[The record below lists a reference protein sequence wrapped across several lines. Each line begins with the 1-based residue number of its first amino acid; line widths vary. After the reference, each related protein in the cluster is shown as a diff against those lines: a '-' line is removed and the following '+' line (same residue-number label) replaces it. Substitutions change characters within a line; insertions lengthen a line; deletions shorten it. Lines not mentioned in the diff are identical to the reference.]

1 MPTNAIHVER
11 DRLEHQRWRIQEILS
26 HRMVSPEMES
36 HLCVRLQ
43 SITQR
48 LTVLDDVAAETA
60 LAPRPAVAQQQPRL

>member
-1 MPTNAIHVER
+1 MHTNAIHAER

-26 HRMVSPEMES
+26 HRMVSPEMEN

-48 LTVLDDVAAETA
+48 LTILEGAAAQTA
-60 LAPRPAVAQQQPRL
+60 LVPRHAVAPQPTL

>member
-1 MPTNAIHVER
+1 MLTNAIHAER

-36 HLCVRLQ
+36 HLCVRLR

-60 LAPRPAVAQQQPRL
+60 LAPRQAVQQQPRL